1 MKISILNKEGSHQE
15 GSQQETLQETPAN
28 GLLDAPVGTLI
39 VAGWTGRNRAAV
51 EHHIEELKAIGVP
64 PPSTTPLFY
73 RCSPELASTDRDQY
87 FLGDTASGEVEP
99 VLLFDGNGWY
109 LGTGSDH
116 TDRAWETQSV
126 AVSKQMCPKP
136 LAASAWR
143 FDDVSARLDQ
153 MTIKSWV
160 RDTGADAWRL
170 YQDGTLAQIMPLTEL
185 LALSTLE
192 QLHRPGTL
200 SVMLCGTVP
209 TIGTIAPATFFKFEL
224 ADPATGQSISHEY
237 RCNYLPV
244 AA

>member
-1 MKISILNKEGSHQE
+1 MKLS
-15 GSQQETLQETPAN
+15 TPN
-28 GLLDAPVGTLI
+28 GDIQAPVGTLT

-64 PPSTTPLFY
+64 SPSTTPLFY
-73 RCSPELASTDRDQY
+73 RVSPELASTDREQY

-99 VLLFDGNGWY
+99 VVIYDGKDLY

-136 LAASAWR
+136 VAPSAWR
-143 FDDVSARLDQ
+143 FEDVKGHLDQ
-153 MTIKSWV
+153 LTIKSWV
-160 RDTGADAWRL
+160 RDSETDSWRL
-170 YQDGTLAQIMPLTEL
+170 YQDGSLMQIMPLGDLLEL
-185 LALSTLE
+185 SQIIAK
-192 QLHRPGTL
+192 HKAGTL

-209 TIGTIAPATFFKFEL
+209 TIGTIAPAKFFKFEI
-224 ADPATGQSISHEY
+224 ADAVLGQTITHEY
-237 RCNYLPV
+237 HCNYLPV

>member
-1 MKISILNKEGSHQE
+1 MKIS
-15 GSQQETLQETPAN
+15 TPN
-28 GLLDAPVGTLI
+28 GYLDAPVGNLI

-73 RCSPELASTDRDQY
+73 RVSPELASADSEQY

-99 VLLFDGNGWY
+99 VIVFDGKDLY

-136 LAASAWR
+136 IAPKLWR
-143 FDDVSARLDQ
+143 FEDVKDRLDHL
-153 MTIKSWV
+153 TIKSWV
-160 RDTGADAWRL
+160 CDNESDRENEKWRL
-170 YQDGTLAQIMPLTEL
+170 YQDGTLAQIMPLADL
-185 LALSTLE
+185 LDLSGLTSN
-192 QLHRPGTL
+192 HRAGTL

-209 TIGTIAPATFFKFEL
+209 TIGTIAPAKYFKFEI
-224 ADPATGQSISHEY
+224 ADPVLGQSIIHEY
-237 RCNYLPV
+237 HCTYLPV
-244 AA
+244 AT

>member
-1 MKISILNKEGSHQE
+1 MKIS
-15 GSQQETLQETPAN
+15 TPN
-28 GLLDAPVGTLI
+28 GYLDAPVGNLI

-73 RCSPELASTDRDQY
+73 RVSPELASADSEQY

-99 VLLFDGNGWY
+99 VIIFDGKDLY

-136 LAASAWR
+136 IASTAWR
-143 FDDVSARLDQ
+143 FNDVKEHQDQ
-153 MTIKSWV
+153 LTIRSWV
-160 RDTGADAWRL
+160 RDSQSDSWRL
-170 YQDGTLAQIMPLTEL
+170 YQDGSLMQIMPLGQLLEL
-185 LALSTLE
+185 SQMTRE
-192 QLHRPGTL
+192 HRPGTL

-209 TIGTIAPATFFKFEL
+209 TIGTIAPAKYFKFEI
-224 ADPATGQSISHEY
+224 ADPVLGQSIIHEY
-237 RCNYLPV
+237 HCTYLPV

>member
-1 MKISILNKEGSHQE
+1 MKISVHTASSDDNRDDNSENKTAHVI
-15 GSQQETLQETPAN
+15 N
-28 GLLDAPVGTLI
+28 APVGTLV

-51 EHHIEELKAIGVP
+51 QHHIEELQAIGVP

-73 RCSPELASTDRDQY
+73 RVSPELASTDRDQY

-99 VLLFDGNGWY
+99 VIMYDGEHLY

-136 LAASAWR
+136 LASVVWPLEAVKAQ
-143 FDDVSARLDQ
+143 LDQ
-153 MTIKSWV
+153 LTIKSWV
-160 RDTGADAWRL
+160 RDGQTDEWRL
-170 YQDGTLAQIMPLTEL
+170 YQDGTLAQIMPLAEL
-185 LALSTLE
+185 MESA
-192 QLHRPGTL
+192 QLTQKHRPGTL

-209 TIGTIAPATFFKFEL
+209 TIGEIAQAKHFKFEL
-224 ADPATGQSISHEY
+224 ADPTTGKSIVHEY
-237 RCNYLPV
+237 QSHYLPV

>member
-1 MKISILNKEGSHQE
+1 MKIS
-15 GSQQETLQETPAN
+15 TPN
-28 GLLDAPVGTLI
+28 GDIQAPVGTLT

-73 RCSPELASTDRDQY
+73 RVSPELASTDEQQF

-99 VLLFDGNGWY
+99 VIIYDGKDLY

-136 LAASAWR
+136 IAASAWR
-143 FDDVSARLDQ
+143 FEDIKDHLDQ
-153 MTIKSWV
+153 LTIKSWV
-160 RDTGADAWRL
+160 RDSQAQQWRL
-170 YQDGTLAQIMPLTEL
+170 YQDGTLAQIMPLTALLEL
-185 LALSTLE
+185 SKMTHN
-192 QLHRPGTL
+192 HRPGTL

-224 ADPATGQSISHEY
+224 GDPVAGQTIAHAYQS
-237 RCNYLPV
+237 NYLPV

>member
-1 MKISILNKEGSHQE
+1 MKLS
-15 GSQQETLQETPAN
+15 TPN
-28 GLLDAPVGTLI
+28 GHIEAPVGNLI

-73 RCSPELASTDRDQY
+73 RVSPELASTDVQQY

-99 VLLFDGNGWY
+99 MIAYDGKDLY

-136 LAASAWR
+136 IAPSAWR
-143 FDDVSARLDQ
+143 FMDVKGHLDQ
-153 MTIKSWV
+153 LTIKSWV
-160 RDTGADAWRL
+160 RDQVTDEWRL
-170 YQDGTLAQIMPLTEL
+170 YQDGTLAQILPLTDL
-185 LALSTLE
+185 LDLSRLTDD
-192 QLHRPGTL
+192 HRTGTL

-209 TIGTIAPATFFKFEL
+209 TIGTIAPAKFFRFEI
-224 ADPATGQSISHEY
+224 ADPTTAQAIVHEY
-237 RCNYLPV
+237 QNNYLPV

>member
-1 MKISILNKEGSHQE
+1 MKISIPSKEGSV
-15 GSQQETLQETPAN
+15 N
-28 GLLDAPVGTLI
+28 GALDAPIGTLI
-39 VAGWTGRNRAAV
+39 VAGWTGRNLAAV
-51 EHHIEELKAIGVP
+51 EHHIEELKAFGVP

-73 RCSPELASTDRDQY
+73 RASPQLTSTEHEQF

-99 VLLFDGNGWY
+99 VIVFDGKDWY

-143 FDDVSARLDQ
+143 FEGVCERLDQ

-160 RDTGADAWRL
+160 RDSEADAWRL

-185 LALSTLE
+185 LALSNIE
-192 QLHRPGTL
+192 KIHRPGTL

-209 TIGTIAPATFFKFEL
+209 TIGTITPSRFFKFEL

-237 RCNYLPV
+237 QCHYLPV